1 MILWCFDQVSHGSQR
16 SLHQICMVAAYS
28 EREAKFVAA
37 ELRILF
43 HKVGFPLIFYTNNG
57 TEFINVLVY
66 NLLIET
72 NPDILLVSGAS
83 RTHHHQGSVEVGNR
97 SIKTIIHKELVNSNI
112 ASKSKSTEPVGWVSV
127 LLQMTSAMNGSIDYR
142 QSLIIPYCHVFTQD
156 FEVPLG
162 IPAMDRSK
170 ICSIQSL
177 DKYVNDP
184 ALLEKLCI
192 IDNEIQSKNSNSHHV
207 PCNVSRTINMN
218 TFAQPLSNEGSV
230 GFNMS
235 SSDNA
240 NKKYS
245 SKQDETTPIVAEV
258 LKSLSW
264 VEHDQIHDVSEVTE
278 VSQDYDNVD
287 DCMPQTQLK
296 SHGIKRKYGDIESQS
311 FEQVT
316 SLSLSYLD
324 KKIVAGTIAS

>member
-1 MILWCFDQVSHGSQR
+1 
-16 SLHQICMVAAYS
+16 MVAAYS
-28 EREAKFVAA
+28 EEGSKFFAA

-43 HKVGFPLIFYTNNG
+43 HKVGFPLIFHTNNG

-184 ALLEKLCI
+184 ALSKKLCI
-192 IDNEIQSKNSNSHHV
+192 IDNEIQSKISNSQHV
-207 PCNVSRTINMN
+207 PCDVSRTINMN
-218 TFAQPLSNEGSV
+218 TFAQPLSIQGSV

-240 NKKYS
+240 NEEDS
-245 SKQDETTPIVAEV
+245 SKQDETTPIVAQV
-258 LKSLSW
+258 LKNLSS
-264 VEHDQIHDVSEVTE
+264 VEHDLIHDISKVTDE
-278 VSQDYDNVD
+278 SKDYDYVD
-287 DCMPQTQLK
+287 DCMPQTKLK
-296 SHGIKRKYGDIESQS
+296 LHGIKRKYGDIQSQP
-311 FEQVT
+311 FEQDT
-316 SLSLSYLD
+316 SLSLSDLN
-324 KKIVAGTIAS
+324 KKLVVGTVLQVNLKASTPTKKLFEKY